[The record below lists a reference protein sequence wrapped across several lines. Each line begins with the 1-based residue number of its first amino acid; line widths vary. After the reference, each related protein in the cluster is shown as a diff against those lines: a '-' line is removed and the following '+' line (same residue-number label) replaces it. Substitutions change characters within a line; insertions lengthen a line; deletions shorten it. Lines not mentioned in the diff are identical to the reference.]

1 MKRILLSIPLVLLV
15 LNVLNAESDQPPYA
29 VNDVETHEN
38 FVDIYKQVSEHQ
50 HTGTDGSSGLENMS
64 VSTLTAGNISAS
76 TLTVTQINITSATV
90 ANLGSFL
97 GYKIKTFTAN
107 VATGNQS
114 ITGVGFKPRLVIFI
128 YCIGDSADFLFSIGA
143 AMGSE
148 ANSQFVFAAL
158 RGGDSGSGSKAMT
171 NTYCLEVVNT
181 SGAVTSRFQYV
192 SSDADGFTIN
202 KLTTSGGAEEIGYIA
217 FQ

>member
-50 HTGTDGSSGLENMS
+50 HM
-64 VSTLTAGNISAS
+64 
-76 TLTVTQINITSATV
+76 
-90 ANLGSFL
+90 GSFL

-202 KLTTSGGAEEIGYIA
+202 KLNTSGGAEEIGYIA